1 MNNATTI
8 SIVIGLITLVMS
20 VSVSMFIS
28 GSRWGQVQSSLRDL
42 EKDRVRHADIASVRD
57 RLSRIEAIFTLTLKD
72 GGK

>member
-1 MNNATTI
+1 MNSATTI

-28 GSRWGQVQSSLRDL
+28 GSRWGQVQSSLTDL
-42 EKDRVRHADIASVRD
+42 QKDRVRHADIASVRD